1 MRLESNMIKEID
13 NLSGIPIKDMV
24 HRGFSK
30 EAYDFVKENKDIIL
44 FKKSLS
50 AFSYRLRT
58 IRNNIEKMKDK
69 GETSFYYRKL
79 EKEIRKRYIEL
90 RQICKERKSIY
101 MESISYASSTDSN
114 HYQIF
119 TYGGI
124 LYGCY

>member
-1 MRLESNMIKEID
+1 MIKEID
-13 NLSGIPIKDMV
+13 NLRGIPIKDMV
-24 HRGFSK
+24 HRVFSK
-30 EAYDFVKENKDIIL
+30 EAYDFVKENKDVIL

-58 IRNNIEKMKDK
+58 IRNKIGKMKDK
-69 GETSFYYRKL
+69 GETSIYYRKL
-79 EKEIRKRYIEL
+79 EKELRKRYIEL

-101 MESISYASSTDSN
+101 MESISYASSIHLNYNN